1 MDGGKLRL
9 HKIAS
14 NSKSALK
21 QFDQND
27 LAKDLK
33 SMDLGS
39 DVLPTQRTLGV
50 VWDIESD
57 EINFQVS
64 KEMKPYT
71 RRGVLSMINSL
82 FDPLGF
88 VSPVTLRGKVLL
100 REMMQPSSSTNWDDP
115 LPESLREQWENWVES
130 LHYLKDIKIPRM
142 YGRFSLLL
150 WHTSRL

>member
-1 MDGGKLRL
+1 
-9 HKIAS
+9 
-14 NSKSALK
+14 
-21 QFDQND
+21 
-27 LAKDLK
+27 
-33 SMDLGS
+33 MDLGS

-71 RRGVLSMINSL
+71 RREILSMINSL

-88 VSPVTLRGKVLL
+88 VSPVKLRGNVLL

-115 LPESLREQWENWVES
+115 LPESLREQWENKVES
-130 LHYLKDIKIPRM
+130 LHYLKEIKISRM
-142 YGRFSLLL
+142 YGRFSLVQASSVQV
-150 WHTSRL
+150 HVFCDASKDAIAAVAYCGIV